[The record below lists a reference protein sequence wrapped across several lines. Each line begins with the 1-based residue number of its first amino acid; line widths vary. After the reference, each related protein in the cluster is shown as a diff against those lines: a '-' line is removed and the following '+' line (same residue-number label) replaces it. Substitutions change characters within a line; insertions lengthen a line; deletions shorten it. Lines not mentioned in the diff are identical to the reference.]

1 MPSITR
7 SLLFVAAVTV
17 LALSVFPVIAQ
28 VQPIVASNCG
38 FLNMTCFGTE
48 TFTNLLYGPYPFI
61 LALINTALSLV
72 GITAAAFIV
81 YAGFLYISSTG
92 DEDNSSRA
100 KRQIIYALLGI
111 FVAGTAS
118 LIVDVVISK
127 EAAALIVSIRAV
139 ANAIISLLAVGATV
153 YIIIAGVMYFS
164 STGDE
169 DQASRAKM
177 QIIYAII
184 GLVVIALSG
193 VAVNLIIL
201 AL

>member
-1 MPSITR
+1 MAGVTR
-7 SLLFVAAVTV
+7 SLLFVAAITM

-28 VQPIVASNCG
+28 VQPIIAPNCG
-38 FLNMTCFGTE
+38 FLGMNCTGGESFFG
-48 TFTNLLYGPYPFI
+48 NIGPYLLTI
-61 LALINTALSLV
+61 IDTALTFIGV
-72 GITAAAFIV
+72 IATIYIV

-92 DEDNSSRA
+92 DEENSSRA
-100 KRQIIYALLGI
+100 KRQIIYAMLGI

-118 LIVDVVISK
+118 LIVDVVVNQ
-127 EAAALIVSIRAV
+127 ETADLIVSIRGV
-139 ANAIISLLAVGATV
+139 ANAILSLLAVGAAA
-153 YIIIAGVMYFS
+153 YMIIAGVMYFS

-177 QIIYAII
+177 QIIYAMI
-184 GLVVIALSG
+184 GLIVIALSG